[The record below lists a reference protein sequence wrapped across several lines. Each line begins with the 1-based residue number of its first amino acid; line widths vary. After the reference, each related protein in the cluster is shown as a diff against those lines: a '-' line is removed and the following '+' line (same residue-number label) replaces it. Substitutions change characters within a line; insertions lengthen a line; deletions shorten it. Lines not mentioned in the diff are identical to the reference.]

1 MRYMFDTD
9 ICIYAMKGRSAIL
22 AERLPQLA
30 EGDACIS
37 VVAYGELLVGAE
49 KSIAKQKMLDGV
61 KRMVDILAVMPLDED
76 VAGDYARIRSH
87 LERKGTPIG
96 ANDLWIGA
104 HALALGLTLITN
116 NDREFKRIPKLKV
129 ENWTK

>member
-1 MRYMFDTD
+1 MKYMFDTD
-9 ICIYAMKGRSAIL
+9 ICSYAVRNRSPAL
-22 AERLPQLA
+22 DRRLSALVR
-30 EGDACIS
+30 GDACMS
-37 VVAYGELLVGAE
+37 VITYGELLFGAH
-49 KSIAKQKMLDGV
+49 KSSSLA
-61 KRMVDILAVMPLDED
+61 RMKESLAAAIQFIQVMPLAED
-76 VAGDYARIRSH
+76 VADTYGSIRTH

-104 HALALGLTLITN
+104 HALAMGLILVTN